1 MVKPVALCGSEAWRV
16 TELDM
21 KRLNTWKKKMLR
33 NVYGPVVEQG
43 IWRIRNNQEL
53 RELYKDLDIAADI
66 KKEKTGIVR
75 TSSKNG
81 SWEGS

>member
-16 TELDM
+16 TELDT

-81 SWEGS
+81 LWKGS